1 MSKPIPERAVVSELQ
16 SENRPSAPVPAP
28 APPPAPTDFHHVHRR
43 LERLLVVLEQQ
54 GVVVGE
60 DLHHIRHTP

>member
-1 MSKPIPERAVVSELQ
+1 MAEPIPERDVVSELG
-16 SENRPSAPVPAP
+16 SENRP

-54 GVVVGE
+54 GVVVGD